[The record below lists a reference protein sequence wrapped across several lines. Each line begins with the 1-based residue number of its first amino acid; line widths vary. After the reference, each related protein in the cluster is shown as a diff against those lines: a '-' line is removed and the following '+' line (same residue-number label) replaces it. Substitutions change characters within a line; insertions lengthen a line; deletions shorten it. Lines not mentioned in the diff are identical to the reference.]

1 MEKHGVSHTEDSP
14 EYQLAGLPLVQRLV
28 CLPPS
33 DSLSVHKRKAL
44 WAVRTPGVGSLG
56 ACGRED

>member
-14 EYQLAGLPLVQRLV
+14 ECQLAGLPLVQRLV
-28 CLPPS
+28 CFPPS
-33 DSLSVHKRKAL
+33 DPLPVHKRKAL
-44 WAVRTPGVGSLG
+44 RAVRMPGVGSLG